1 MTAVAPP
8 DRRWVF
14 GPVPDL
20 LLGCGLGY
28 ALLIASLP
36 LLPIDNATLGVIGT
50 FGTLLIAA
58 PHYGAT
64 LLRVYRHRA
73 DRRKYAFFSVYLSAV
88 VWLWFVAGL
97 HDLRVGSAMIT
108 LYLTWSPW
116 HYTGQNYGLA
126 VMFLRRRGI
135 GFSERTKKLLYASFM
150 ASFALAFLSIHRG
163 TGNVSYGVGDFAGT
177 PFYLIHLDI
186 PLDAWRVLF
195 GVALVAYGGLMLA
208 AFAALLRTARP
219 MDLLPVAA
227 LALAQ
232 GLWFTLPQT
241 WTWWTDTLL
250 REQSVSWLFVWAIL
264 GHSTQYL
271 WITTYY
277 AVGREGGRRRWGY
290 LLATLGAGSAVW
302 TLPALLFSPQLLGT
316 HSYVTGLFLMI
327 AAAVNLQ
334 HFILDGAIWK
344 LRDTGVGAILLAK
357 PRAEAT
363 LPAVEPGASP
373 WWRPIAWMAG
383 ALVTVVSLYGA
394 TEQMRWES
402 ALQASDMDA
411 ARASGERLTWIG
423 RADPRFAVVKARL
436 AREAGDL
443 DAEVDAYRESLA
455 LQPTAEAWFGLALAH
470 THRGEPDAA
479 EQALHAALALDP
491 GHARAHRQLGLN
503 LLERGR
509 REEGLAHL
517 TTAARLRRGDSTVH
531 AELEAARSASDS
543 HPIR

>member
-1 MTAVAPP
+1 MTAIAPP

-36 LLPIDNATLGVIGT
+36 LLPIDNATLGVVGT

-177 PFYLIHLDI
+177 PFYLMHLDI
-186 PLDAWRVLF
+186 SPDAWWALF
-195 GVALVAYGGLMLA
+195 GVTLVAYGGLSLA
-208 AFAALLRTARP
+208 TFAALLRTARAL
-219 MDLLPVAA
+219 DLLPVAA
-227 LALAQ
+227 LVLAQ
-232 GLWFTLPQT
+232 GLWFTLPNA
-241 WTWWTDTLL
+241 WAWWTDTLL
-250 REQSVSWLFVWAIL
+250 RQQSVSWLFVWAIL
-264 GHSTQYL
+264 GHSAQYL

-302 TLPALLFSPQLLGT
+302 ALPALLFSPQLFGT

-357 PRAEAT
+357 PQVEAT
-363 LPAVEPGASP
+363 LPAEEQSAST

-383 ALVTVVSLYGA
+383 ALVTVLSLYGA
-394 TEQMRWES
+394 AEQMRWES
-402 ALQASDMDA
+402 TLQASDMDA
-411 ARASGERLTWIG
+411 ARASGERLSWIG
-423 RADPRFAVVKARL
+423 RADPRFAMVKARL
-436 AREAGDL
+436 ARKAGDL

-455 LQPTAEAWFGLALAH
+455 LQPTAEAWFGLALAY
-470 THRGEPDAA
+470 TRRREPDAA

-509 REEGLAHL
+509 REAGLAHL
-517 TTAARLRRGDSTVH
+517 ATAARLRRGDPTVR
-531 AELEAARSASDS
+531 AELEAAWSASDS
-543 HPIR
+543 REIR